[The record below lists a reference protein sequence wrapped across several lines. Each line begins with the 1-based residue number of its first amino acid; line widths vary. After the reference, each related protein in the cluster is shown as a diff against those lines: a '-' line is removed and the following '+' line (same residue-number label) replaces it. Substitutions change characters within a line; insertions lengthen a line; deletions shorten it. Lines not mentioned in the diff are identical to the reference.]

1 MAETK
6 TETAAAE
13 DVIRRA
19 IADPS
24 VPRGGDYAESL
35 PSWQARAVL
44 AALEANGLT
53 VVDSA
58 SAANARA
65 AERAR
70 CVAELRAYSADRMS
84 AAVNEVVVG
93 KDEGFVSV
101 AHAAAVSRAAN
112 LLESST
118 SEKVSVHG

>member
-1 MAETK
+1 MAETENK
-6 TETAAAE
+6 TTAAE
-13 DVIRRA
+13 EIIRRA

-24 VPRGGDYAESL
+24 VPRGDVFAESL

-58 SAANARA
+58 STENARA

-101 AHAAAVSRAAN
+101 AHAAAVSRAAT
-112 LLESST
+112 LLESAA
-118 SEKVSVHG
+118 SEEVSVHG